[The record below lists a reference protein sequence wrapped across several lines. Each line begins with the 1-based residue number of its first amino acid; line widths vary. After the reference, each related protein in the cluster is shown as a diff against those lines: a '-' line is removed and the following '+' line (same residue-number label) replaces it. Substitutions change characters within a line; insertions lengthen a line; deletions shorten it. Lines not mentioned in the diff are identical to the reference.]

1 LKNKNLG
8 SSMDLMLSQ
17 EEFIMFE
24 EVELTELS
32 FVKDKNCIEE
42 V

>member
-1 LKNKNLG
+1 
-8 SSMDLMLSQ
+8 MDLMLSQ